1 MSIGQYIIDNLLP
14 IAIAVAGAV
23 AWFFDKRRRL
33 AEVESITTLNNQA
46 KANALEGMQ
55 EAYAEFVKEV
65 QRQLSDVKKEN
76 KELKAGI
83 ATLKEELKNSNR
95 EREELKE
102 QIRGFISQS
111 EKDAKLISELKRKV
125 ESYEVELRKFKN
137 ERV

>member
-14 IAIAVAGAV
+14 IAIAVAGAI
-23 AWFFDKRRRL
+23 AWFFDKRKRL
-33 AEVESITTLNNQA
+33 AEVESITTSNNQA

-76 KELKAGI
+76 AELKISI
-83 ATLKEELKNSNR
+83 AMLEEDLKNSNR

-102 QIRGFISQS
+102 QIRGFVSQS

-125 ESYEVELRKFKN
+125 ESYEVELKKFKN

>member
-1 MSIGQYIIDNLLP
+1 MSIGEYIIDNLLP
-14 IAIAVAGAV
+14 IAIAAAGAV
-23 AWFFDKRRRL
+23 AWFFDKRKRL
-33 AEVESITTLNNQA
+33 AEVESITTLNDQA

-65 QRQLSDVKKEN
+65 QRQLSDVKNEN
-76 KELKAGI
+76 KELKVSI
-83 ATLKEELKNSNR
+83 ATLKEDLKNSNR

-102 QIRGFISQS
+102 QIRGFVSQS
-111 EKDAKLISELKRKV
+111 EKDARLISELKRKV